1 MTDILEKYRVDDLFI
16 DSAAVRLVFLLE
28 SPYTDEVN
36 HGHPL
41 AGSSG
46 RSMAR
51 FLVENVGCFADWDP
65 KVPIGCQI
73 RGRKESKIALMNCS
87 NYPLDRS
94 VYCPA
99 DYAALAEKIDGWDL
113 IRKNPKATRRNNA
126 DYCGLEKNILAD
138 LSERLHRV
146 PESALIVPC
155 GDVARTLLEKCL
167 DPRRFV
173 YEYKVPHPSRN
184 LWFSDRNFDDK
195 PHFIETIA
203 CRLA

>member
-1 MTDILEKYRVDDLFI
+1 MSGILERYRVNDLIF
-16 DSAAVRLVFLLE
+16 DPDAVRLVFLLE
-28 SPYTDEVN
+28 SPYTDEVV

-51 FLVENVGCFADWDP
+51 FFVEKVAYFGAWDP

-73 RGRKESKIALMNCS
+73 RDREESKIGLVNCS

-94 VYCPA
+94 VYSPV
-99 DYAALAEKIDGWDL
+99 DYAAFAEKIDGWDL

-126 DYCGLEKNILAD
+126 DHCVLAEDIVAD
-138 LSERLHRV
+138 LSNRLHRV
-146 PESALIVPC
+146 PNDALIIPC

-167 DPRRFV
+167 DRRLPV
-173 YEYKVPHPSRN
+173 YDQKVPHPSRN
-184 LWFSDRNFDDK
+184 LWFSERHFRDK
-195 PHFIETIA
+195 LHFIETITR
-203 CRLA
+203 RLT